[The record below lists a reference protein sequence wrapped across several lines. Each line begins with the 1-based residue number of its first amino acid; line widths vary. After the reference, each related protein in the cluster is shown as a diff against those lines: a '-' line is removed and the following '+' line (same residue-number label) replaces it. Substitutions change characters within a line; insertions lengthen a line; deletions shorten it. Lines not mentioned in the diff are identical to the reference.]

1 MKLSNE
7 KLDSEVLKMVTRML
21 EDMANDEQIG
31 EFGRENANSTLNM
44 IGKTYILL
52 AQNNED
58 E

>member
-21 EDMANDEQIG
+21 EDMVDDEQIG
-31 EFGRENANSTLNM
+31 EFARESASSTLNM